1 MTATSLPRARR
12 LRAALRLAPLAATL
26 AILTG
31 LSCFGDPAGPDF
43 KPTARFSFVPTFSS
57 SAAMLVDFDRVRI
70 VFTNPATGLLVYD
83 TVVDFPS
90 DVDSIAL
97 NLAV

>member
-57 SAAMLVDFDRVRI
+57 SAAMRCSASQRSRSVEACEALTFPAHRI
-70 VFTNPATGLLVYD
+70 
-83 TVVDFPS
+83 
-90 DVDSIAL
+90 
-97 NLAV
+97 